1 MGLEVG
7 EMKIMVEDNEQ
18 LLREAVDR
26 EIGLEQVVKQKE
38 EVIG

>member
-1 MGLEVG
+1 LEVG

>member
-1 MGLEVG
+1 
-7 EMKIMVEDNEQ
+7 MKIMVEDNEQ